1 MNILL
6 IDILRS
12 GLEEVWPAAEHS
24 IGLMYLSAV
33 LKQQFGSRVTV
44 ELRSLISLPH
54 HPDDDR
60 ENMWRLLDECRPDV
74 VGIRSLTLSSDC
86 LHTIAETA
94 RDWSSGCVIIAGG
107 PYATDDPADV
117 LRSGFVDIAVIGE
130 GERTLT
136 DIVRALRERRSWTD
150 VPGIAFRDEHGAVVQ
165 TAPRELIADLD
176 ALPIPDYG
184 AVDVDAFSNRYLSFS
199 AKVSVPHANI
209 MTSRGCPYRCAYC
222 HNILGKSFRPRSAE
236 NVFAEI
242 RWIHDN
248 LGLTDFQVIDDIFN
262 LDMDRAKR
270 ICDLV
275 IESGMKLTF
284 AFPNAIRADRMDEE
298 LVEKM
303 ARAGTRF
310 TAIAI
315 ETANPRLQ
323 RLIRKNLD
331 LDKAFRTIELCT
343 KAGIVTRGF
352 FMLGFP
358 SETEAEALAT
368 VEYAKQSALCGATFF
383 QVVYYPGTVLYDL
396 ARQMGYLL
404 DDTNV
409 ISRDYVQVSDGPYDF
424 PAERMREIKQ
434 NAIVEFAFT
443 RERISRAL
451 EIMPPYFTQREI
463 DGMFMAY
470 VVSSGIRLEDIPD
483 PYVRQVLKRH
493 FIVAERFSRRREF
506 YV

>member
-12 GLEEVWPAAEHS
+12 GLEDVWPSAEHS

-33 LKQQFGSRVTV
+33 LKQTFGDAVTV
-44 ELRSLISLPH
+44 ELASLISLPH
-54 HPDDDR
+54 HPEDDR
-60 ENMWRLLDECRPDV
+60 ENMWRLLDAHRPDV

-86 LHTIAETA
+86 LHTVAEA
-94 RDWSSGCVIIAGG
+94 AKDWRGACLLIAGG

-130 GERTLT
+130 GEQTLV
-136 DIVRALRERRSWTD
+136 DIVGALRARSSWEE
-150 VPGIAFRDEHGAVVQ
+150 VPGIAFRRNGGVAR
-165 TAPRELIADLD
+165 TAQRPVIADLD
-176 ALPIPDYG
+176 TLPFPDYD
-184 AVDVDAFSNRYLSFS
+184 AVDVDAFSNRYLSFT
-199 AKVSVPHANI
+199 AKVSTPHANI

-222 HNILGKSFRPRSAE
+222 HNILGKAFRPRSAE

-242 RWIHDN
+242 QWIHDTQ
-248 LGLTDFQVIDDIFN
+248 GLTDFQVIDDIFN

-275 IESGMKLTF
+275 IESGMQLTF
-284 AFPNAIRADRMDEE
+284 AFPNAIRADRIDEE

-303 ARAGTRF
+303 ARAGTKF
-310 TAIAI
+310 TSIAI
-315 ETANPRLQ
+315 ETATPRFQ
-323 RLIRKNLD
+323 RMIKKNLD

-358 SETEAEALAT
+358 SETEEEAIAT
-368 VEYAKQSALCGATFF
+368 IEYAKQSDLCGATFF
-383 QVVYYPGTVLYDL
+383 QVVYYPGTELYEM
-396 ARQMGYLL
+396 ARAQGYLQEES
-404 DDTNV
+404 NV
-409 ISRDYVQVSDGPYDF
+409 ISRDYVQVSDGPYEF
-424 PAERMREIKQ
+424 SAARMKELKQ
-434 NAIVEFAFT
+434 RAIVEFAFT
-443 RERISRAL
+443 RERIERAMD
-451 EIMPPYFTQREI
+451 IMPPYFTQREI

-470 VVSSGIRLEDIPD
+470 VVSSGIRLEDIAD
-483 PYVRQVLKRH
+483 VFVRQTLKRH
-493 FIVAERFSRRREF
+493 FIIAERFSKRREF